1 MFKYQVTNAKPNTIS
16 IPLKNIEDELSE
28 YDFLR
33 INNNILINSKYT
45 KPVENSTNIF
55 VTTSNGIELNFSR
68 RKWLKFKNS
77 I

>member
-1 MFKYQVTNAKPNTIS
+1 MFKYQATNTKPNTIS

-45 KPVENSTNIF
+45 KPVEGSKKRF
-55 VTTSNGIELNFSR
+55 VIM
-68 RKWLKFKNS
+68 
-77 I
+77 